1 MLFEKG
7 KQLPGFVPQGE
18 GAQFGM
24 DETGTSVLIRFKNPN
39 DHEIEQFSEGMPFE
53 IRFVEV
59 KGIIMVLLKIGNLNW
74 MDAPYSP
81 HISKRKYP
89 DVFQAEISDGS
100 GYSLMLI
107 LLDSNSGIIKTLR
120 FLGLSTRFSRELR
133 KTSLRELQLAYDEEI
148 YSQKLSQIYSQY
160 TTNQLVK
167 LSNIYYKE

>member
-1 MLFEKG
+1 
-7 KQLPGFVPQGE
+7 
-18 GAQFGM
+18 
-24 DETGTSVLIRFKNPN
+24 
-39 DHEIEQFSEGMPFE
+39 
-53 IRFVEV
+53 
-59 KGIIMVLLKIGNLNW
+59 MVLLKIGNLNW

>member
-7 KQLPGFVPQGE
+7 KKLPGFTPQGE
-18 GAQFGM
+18 CAQFGM
-24 DETGTSVLIRFKNPN
+24 DESGTSILVRFNNPN
-39 DHEIEQFSEGMPFE
+39 NHEIEQFSEGMPFE

-59 KGIIMVLLKIGNLNW
+59 KGIIMVLIKIGDLNW

-81 HISKRKYP
+81 HISKGNYP
-89 DVFQAEISDGS
+89 GVFQDEIPDGT

-107 LLDSNSGIIKTLR
+107 LLDSNSGIIKCLR

-133 KTSLRELQLAYDEEI
+133 KTSLRELQLAHDKVSYTQHI
-148 YSQKLSQIYSQY
+148 NQIYSQY